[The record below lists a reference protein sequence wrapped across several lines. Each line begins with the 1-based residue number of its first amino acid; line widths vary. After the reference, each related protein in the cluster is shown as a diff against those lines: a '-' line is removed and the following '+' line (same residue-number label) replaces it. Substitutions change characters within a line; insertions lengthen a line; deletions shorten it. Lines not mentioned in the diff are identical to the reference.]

1 MYCSLYKNVT
11 NGIVEKSNTWKEVT
25 SKMFTVTMQSLY
37 QVTQTEFKI
46 RYASQINIILNIPK
60 RTIICHRTSNMS
72 QWDDNRGLNNNLS
85 GIVTLCGLFLK
96 KQKPIWFQN
105 IATQL
110 YSACRS
116 MTARIT
122 ECQRSPYT
130 VGLKFGPS
138 KRYNNHTKLCCT
150 LQDKILHIPR
160 SEENFFRL
168 QQEPYCQTVWL
179 YDGTI

>member
-1 MYCSLYKNVT
+1 MKRGNFKNVYCD
-11 NGIVEKSNTWKEVT
+11 NAKLVSSN
-25 SKMFTVTMQSLY
+25 SK
-37 QVTQTEFKI
+37 TEFKI
-46 RYASQINIILNIPK
+46 RFASRINIILNIRK
-60 RTIICHRTSNMS
+60 RTIICQRTSNMG
-72 QWDDNRGLNNNLS
+72 QWNDKRALNNNLS

-96 KQKPIWFQN
+96 EKKRIWFQS

-110 YSACRS
+110 HSARRS
-116 MTARIT
+116 MRACVI

-138 KRYNNHTKLCCT
+138 ERHNHTKLCT

-168 QQEPYCQTVWL
+168 QQNLTVIQ
-179 YDGTI
+179 YDCRTAQYRRRMTGCSTSSVTGVS